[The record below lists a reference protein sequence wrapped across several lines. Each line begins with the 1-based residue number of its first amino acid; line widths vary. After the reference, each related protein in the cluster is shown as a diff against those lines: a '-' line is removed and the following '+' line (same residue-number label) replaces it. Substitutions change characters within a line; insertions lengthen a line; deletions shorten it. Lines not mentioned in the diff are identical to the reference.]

1 MSHLESGPANAKF
14 AFGAAAA
21 LLRGSGRSGA
31 HKNTS
36 SERGATRANQPWETR
51 HQHRHRHPNATS
63 PTKLGSSPARKYA
76 AAAPRP
82 SRLVTSA
89 WFSRARVSALCAF
102 RVSAVP
108 TMLSARVVRTAGAWI
123 HGCSDGI
130 IPNMVIGAW
139 LGISE
144 VGNNRHEAG
153 RTIRLPVRH
162 RVLAH
167 AGCAVQSNLVYSPRR
182 KDLCCRHGAF
192 SEADPFIFF
201 NICFI

>member
-1 MSHLESGPANAKF
+1 MWLLLCALGSIWPPSCSRPVLASPCCGNIGINLMSHFESGPVYAKF
-14 AFGAAAA
+14 RLRRF
-21 LLRGSGRSGA
+21 LRGSGEA

-36 SERGATRANQPWETR
+36 NERGATRANQPWETR

-108 TMLSARVVRTAGAWI
+108 TMLSTSSSHCW
-123 HGCSDGI
+123 C
-130 IPNMVIGAW
+130 M
-139 LGISE
+139 
-144 VGNNRHEAG
+144 
-153 RTIRLPVRH
+153 
-162 RVLAH
+162 
-167 AGCAVQSNLVYSPRR
+167 YSWMLRW
-182 KDLCCRHGAF
+182 DY
-192 SEADPFIFF
+192 S
-201 NICFI
+201 